1 MIERKDIE
9 AARQRIG
16 DYVYYSPLARSET
29 LSQISG
35 AQLYLKLENLQM
47 TGSFKDR
54 GAFNKVLQL
63 DAAERARGVVAS
75 SAGNHAQAVAYLAQR
90 LGVEAMIAMPE
101 NAPLTKV
108 ANTRRY
114 GAEVVLAG
122 ETYQDAY
129 DQALAIQSEC
139 GATFVHPFDDP
150 QVIAAPGFQPEEQR

>member
-1 MIERKDIE
+1 
-9 AARQRIG
+9 
-16 DYVYYSPLARSET
+16 
-29 LSQISG
+29 
-35 AQLYLKLENLQM
+35 M

-108 ANTRRY
+108 ANTRRH

-150 QVIAAPGFQPEEQR
+150 QVIAGPGFQPEEQR